1 MEAVNIALLLK
12 PFAALVLFGLVV
24 LPIEL
29 VLARFWPEGR
39 LKRVLFDRT
48 FQARHPWIY
57 TLVWCVLMTLLC
69 GSIYLAFFRG
79 NP

>member
-1 MEAVNIALLLK
+1 MNIALLLK

-29 VLARFWPEGR
+29 VLAKFWPEGR
-39 LKRVLFDRT
+39 LKRVLFDRS

-57 TLVWCVLMTLLC
+57 TLVWLIVMAMMIASVAWYVNT
-69 GSIYLAFFRG
+69 G
-79 NP
+79 